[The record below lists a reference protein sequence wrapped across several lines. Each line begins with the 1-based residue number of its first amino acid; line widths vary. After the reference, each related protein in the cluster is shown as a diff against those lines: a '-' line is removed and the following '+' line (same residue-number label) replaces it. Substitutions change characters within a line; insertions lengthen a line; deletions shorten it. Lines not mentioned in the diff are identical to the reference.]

1 MSQEWVRGPFGLD
14 ARTGRTRRVRRTVL
28 VVVHQLV
35 AGTRLADV
43 VPLLECDRRVQV
55 VFTREP
61 SSRFANGAARYLE
74 RLGGVILPWEQAMQQ
89 EFDLVLAA
97 HDRAVDRLH
106 GPVLLFPHGVG
117 MSKRDDRRYWRDPR
131 AAAAG
136 IVLAHH
142 RQRAQLTR
150 ACPDAARVAFVGGD
164 PTFDRLAASTDARAE
179 YRRALD
185 AEDRRLV
192 VVSSTWGPGSL
203 LGRHRELLPNLVTAL
218 PRDRYT
224 VVAVL
229 HPNIWCWHSPRQIHA
244 WYADCLRS
252 GLRLLP
258 PEEGWRAA
266 LVASDLVIGDHGSV
280 TYYAAALGRPV
291 LLAAFPAGEVVPGSQ
306 VALLGRAAPRLQV
319 RRSLRRQV
327 DAAIAGHSA
336 ARYARVRTLVSS
348 VPGQAAG
355 LIRRAMYE
363 LMRLPEPDGAAQT
376 SAVPLPST
384 EAA

>member
-1 MSQEWVRGPFGLD
+1 MSQEWIRGPFGLD
-14 ARTGRTRRVRRTVL
+14 GRTGCTRGVRRTVL
-28 VVVHQLV
+28 VVVHQMV
-35 AGTRLADV
+35 SGTRLADI
-43 VPLLECDRRVQV
+43 VPLLEHDRRVQV

-74 RLGGVILPWEQAMQQ
+74 RLGGVVLPWEQALQQ

-97 HDRAVDRLH
+97 HDRAVDQLH

-117 MSKRDDRRYWRDPR
+117 MSKRDDRRYWKDPR
-131 AAAAG
+131 ATVSG

-142 RQRAQLTR
+142 RQRAQLAR

-164 PTFDRLAASTDARAE
+164 PTFDRLAASTDARAA

-192 VVSSTWGPGSL
+192 VVSSTWGPASL
-203 LGRHRELLPNLVTAL
+203 LGQHRELLPNLMAAL
-218 PRDRYT
+218 PRDRYG

-229 HPNIWCWHSPRQIHA
+229 HPNAWCWHSPRQIRA
-244 WYADCLRS
+244 WYADCLRA

-291 LLAAFPAGEVVPGSQ
+291 LLATFPVDEVVPGSQ
-306 VALLGRAAPRLQV
+306 VALLGRTAVRLRA
-319 RRSLRRQV
+319 RRSLRRQIDTV
-327 DAAIAGHSA
+327 IAEHRP
-336 ARYARVRTLVSS
+336 ARYARVRDLVSS

-355 LIRRAMYE
+355 VIRRAMYE